1 MEIKIQKN
9 VPIPARSK
17 AKTKYPFEKMTV
29 GDSFAAPVK
38 PQAIYT
44 AARKWLKESQTKKM
58 RFVVRPENEG
68 SRCWRTE

>member
-9 VPIPARSK
+9 VPIPARAK
-17 AKTKYPFEKMTV
+17 AKTKYPFDKMTV

-44 AARKWLKESQTKKM
+44 AARKWIKETQIKM
-58 RFVVRPENEG
+58 RFVVRTENGG
-68 SRCWRTE
+68 SRCWRVE